1 MITSNDTQSCRL
13 KSLRRGFT
21 LVELSTA
28 IGLSLAIAV
37 IMMTLMQQQ
46 VSFHRIIK
54 AQSFLVDEAPQ
65 VNNTITQILSRADA
79 YRIHNNLSDAVADI
93 NAVTSNG
100 KVLVLGYLNPDGT
113 RDFGIISF
121 ETSSGDSQ
129 LAYYAVD
136 PTVPFT
142 NAGNPDWLI
151 SRRVQD
157 ADFFVEGGVFRMQ
170 LTGPA
175 GELITYSGTPRL

>member
-1 MITSNDTQSCRL
+1 MITNNFQNPQRTRR
-13 KSLRRGFT
+13 KRGFT
-21 LVELSTA
+21 LPELATA
-28 IGLSLAIAV
+28 VGLSLAIAA
-37 IMMTLMQQQ
+37 IMMT
-46 VSFHRIIK
+46 RIIK

-65 VNNTITQILSRADA
+65 VNNTIAQIIARADA
-79 YRIHNNLSDAVADI
+79 YRIHNNLSDAIADA
-93 NAVTSNG
+93 NAVTENG
-100 KVLVLGYLNPDGT
+100 KVLVLGYLNPDGS

-121 ETSSGDSQ
+121 ETNSGQAQ
-129 LAYYAVD
+129 LGYYVVD

-157 ADFFVEGGVFRMQ
+157 ADFFVESGVFRME

-175 GELITYSGTPRL
+175 GESITYSGTPRL

>member
-1 MITSNDTQSCRL
+1 MNTSTLPHHPGKRL
-13 KSLRRGFT
+13 SQGFT
-21 LVELSTA
+21 LPELATA
-28 IGLSLAIAV
+28 ILLSLAIAAV
-37 IMMTLMQQQ
+37 MMTLMQQQ
-46 VSFHRIIK
+46 VSFHRIIR

-79 YRIHNNLSDAVADI
+79 YRIHDNLSDAVSDA
-93 NAVTSNG
+93 NAVTADG
-100 KVLVLGYLNPDGT
+100 KVLVLGYVNADGS

-121 ETSSGDSQ
+121 ETNSGDAQ

-151 SRRVQD
+151 SRRVQN
-157 ADFFVEGGVFRMQ
+157 AKFFIQNGVFRME

-175 GELITYSGTPRL
+175 GEMITYSGTPRL